1 MVNSSIHEL
10 APPSPL
16 EALKISRGEPVI
28 ETLFGGTGGD
38 IRNPY
43 RTEPGGGLHPAG
55 GVGDLVAGLTRGL

>member
-1 MVNSSIHEL
+1 MR
-10 APPSPL
+10 SP
-16 EALKISRGEPVI
+16 RGDMLDDEPVI

-43 RTEPGGGLHPAG
+43 RTEPGDELRTAG